1 MTLLSIIIPNYNYGR
16 FADRFF
22 RSVINQTMALQSV
35 EIFFVDDGSSDD
47 STAQAQKW
55 AEKIECESFE
65 ILTPP
70 RTGKPGLVRNYGLE
84 RAKGEFLICIEPDDI
99 IYPEFLSVCLET
111 LNHNSETDLV
121 YTDYLENR
129 LDGAREVRLPKFS
142 KAHLRTQNT
151 LPPSAMY
158 RRELWDSGIRYR
170 ADTAYEDW
178 DYWVQCLMSGAEF
191 KLIQKVLY
199 RYEIHENN
207 FSIGAV
213 KGDGYAKA
221 QIVLNNP
228 SFFHP
233 MVVQWAEDHLRGRI
247 YASAFQRGYIPNP
260 EDLKALFNEI
270 ESGKK

>member
-22 RSVINQTMALQSV
+22 RSVIAQTMDLQSV
-35 EIFFVDDGSSDD
+35 EILFVDDGSTDD
-47 STAQAQKW
+47 SIKQAQKW
-55 AEKIECESFE
+55 AEKIECDKFE

-84 RAKGEFLICIEPDDI
+84 RAKGDSLICIDHDDI
-99 IYPEFLSVCLET
+99 LHPEFLSTCLET
-111 LNHNSETDLV
+111 LNNNPEIGFV
-121 YTDYLENR
+121 YTDYLENS
-129 LDGAREVRLPKFS
+129 LEGAREVHLPKFC

-151 LPPSAMY
+151 LSPSAMY

-170 ADTAYEDW
+170 ANTAYEDW
-178 DYWVQCLMSGAEF
+178 DYWVQCLMTGAAF
-191 KLIQKVLY
+191 QLIPKVLY
-199 RYEIHENN
+199 NYEVHGNN

-213 KGDGYAKA
+213 KDDGVAKA

-233 MVVQWAEDHLRGRI
+233 MVVHWAEDHLRGRV
-247 YASAFQRGYIPNP
+247 YAAAFQRGCIPRP
-260 EDLKALFNEI
+260 EDIKALLNKI
-270 ESGKK
+270 EAGIR